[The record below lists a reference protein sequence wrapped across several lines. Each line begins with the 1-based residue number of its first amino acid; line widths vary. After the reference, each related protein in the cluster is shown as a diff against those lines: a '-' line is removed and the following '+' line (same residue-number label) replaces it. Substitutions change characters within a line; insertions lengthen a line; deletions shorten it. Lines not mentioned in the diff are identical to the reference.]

1 VHGLRGDP
9 DSSRHSRTDIGANET
24 KPQHIHEKRRGAQLA
39 TRRSTQQEEF
49 AMRKVLTFVT
59 ALAMSAGLAQLAAA
73 QNPPSPPPPTEQP
86 ATPPAPDTSAPVAAS
101 TADHAQKLSGE
112 LLSVDPTTKML
123 TIKSDDGR
131 ESKFS
136 YNDQTVIS
144 GVKEQAAGL
153 ATAAGSKVTVEYTGS
168 GDSMIATKIKVTPK
182 KMS

>member
-1 VHGLRGDP
+1 
-9 DSSRHSRTDIGANET
+9 
-24 KPQHIHEKRRGAQLA
+24 
-39 TRRSTQQEEF
+39 
-49 AMRKVLTFVT
+49 MRKVLTFVT

-86 ATPPAPDTSAPVAAS
+86 ATPPAPDTSAQAPAAA

-168 GDSMIATKIKVTPK
+168 GDSMVATKIKVTQK

>member
-1 VHGLRGDP
+1 
-9 DSSRHSRTDIGANET
+9 
-24 KPQHIHEKRRGAQLA
+24 
-39 TRRSTQQEEF
+39 
-49 AMRKVLTFVT
+49 FVT
-59 ALAMSAGLAQLAAA
+59 AVALSAGLAQLAAA

-86 ATPPAPDTSAPVAAS
+86 STPPPAQDPNAQSPAMSASA
-101 TADHAQKLSGE
+101 HAQKMSGE

-123 TIKSDDGR
+123 TIKADDGR

-168 GDSMIATKIKVTPK
+168 GDSMVATKIKVTPK
-182 KMS
+182 KTS

>member
-1 VHGLRGDP
+1 M
-9 DSSRHSRTDIGANET
+9 
-24 KPQHIHEKRRGAQLA
+24 RR
-39 TRRSTQQEEF
+39 
-49 AMRKVLTFVT
+49 VLTFVT
-59 ALAMSAGLAQLAAA
+59 AVAMSAGLAQLAAA

-86 ATPPAPDTSAPVAAS
+86 ATPPATDTSAQAPTNS
-101 TADHAQKLSGE
+101 MADQKQKMSGE

-168 GDSMIATKIKVTPK
+168 GDSMVATKIKVTPK

>member
-1 VHGLRGDP
+1 
-9 DSSRHSRTDIGANET
+9 
-24 KPQHIHEKRRGAQLA
+24 
-39 TRRSTQQEEF
+39 
-49 AMRKVLTFVT
+49 
-59 ALAMSAGLAQLAAA
+59 MSAGLAQLAAA

-86 ATPPAPDTSAPVAAS
+86 ATPPTPDTSAQSPSATS
-101 TADHAQKLSGE
+101 SDHAQKMSGE
-112 LLSVDPTTKML
+112 LLSVDPMTKML
-123 TIKSDDGR
+123 TIKSSDGR

-168 GDSMIATKIKVTPK
+168 GDSMVATKIKVTPK

>member
-1 VHGLRGDP
+1 
-9 DSSRHSRTDIGANET
+9 
-24 KPQHIHEKRRGAQLA
+24 
-39 TRRSTQQEEF
+39 
-49 AMRKVLTFVT
+49 MRKVLTFVT
-59 ALAMSAGLAQLAAA
+59 AVAMSAGLAQLAAA

-86 ATPPAPDTSAPVAAS
+86 ATPPAAEPSAQAPTTA
-101 TADHAQKLSGE
+101 TADHAQKMTGE

-136 YNDQTVIS
+136 YNDQTVIT

-168 GDSMIATKIKVTPK
+168 GDSMVATKIKVTQK

>member
-1 VHGLRGDP
+1 M
-9 DSSRHSRTDIGANET
+9 
-24 KPQHIHEKRRGAQLA
+24 RR
-39 TRRSTQQEEF
+39 
-49 AMRKVLTFVT
+49 VLTFVT
-59 ALAMSAGLAQLAAA
+59 AVAMSAGLAQLAAA

-86 ATPPAPDTSAPVAAS
+86 AAPPATAAQAP
-101 TADHAQKLSGE
+101 TAPAEHAQKLSGE

-123 TIKSDDGR
+123 TIKSSDGR

-168 GDSMIATKIKVTPK
+168 GDSMVATKIKVTPK

>member
-1 VHGLRGDP
+1 M
-9 DSSRHSRTDIGANET
+9 
-24 KPQHIHEKRRGAQLA
+24 RR
-39 TRRSTQQEEF
+39 
-49 AMRKVLTFVT
+49 VLTFVT
-59 ALAMSAGLAQLAAA
+59 AVAMSAGLAQFAAA

-86 ATPPAPDTSAPVAAS
+86 ATPALSDPSPSPAS
-101 TADHAQKLSGE
+101 TTADQKQKMSGE

-168 GDSMIATKIKVTPK
+168 GDSMVATKIKVTPK

>member
-1 VHGLRGDP
+1 M
-9 DSSRHSRTDIGANET
+9 
-24 KPQHIHEKRRGAQLA
+24 RR
-39 TRRSTQQEEF
+39 
-49 AMRKVLTFVT
+49 VLTFVT
-59 ALAMSAGLAQLAAA
+59 AVAMSAGLAQLAAA
-73 QNPPSPPPPTEQP
+73 QNPPSPPPTEQP
-86 ATPPAPDTSAPVAAS
+86 ATPPATDTTAQAPAS
-101 TADHAQKLSGE
+101 TTADQKMKMSGE

-123 TIKSDDGR
+123 TIKADDGR

-168 GDSMIATKIKVTPK
+168 GDSMVATKIKVTPK

>member
-1 VHGLRGDP
+1 
-9 DSSRHSRTDIGANET
+9 
-24 KPQHIHEKRRGAQLA
+24 
-39 TRRSTQQEEF
+39 
-49 AMRKVLTFVT
+49 MRKILTFVT
-59 ALAMSAGLAQLAAA
+59 AVAMSAGLAQLAAA

-86 ATPPAPDTSAPVAAS
+86 ATPPAQDPSAQVPAS
-101 TADHAQKLSGE
+101 TTDHAQKMSGE

-123 TIKSDDGR
+123 TIKSSDGR

-168 GDSMIATKIKVTPK
+168 GDSMVATKIKVTPK

>member
-1 VHGLRGDP
+1 
-9 DSSRHSRTDIGANET
+9 
-24 KPQHIHEKRRGAQLA
+24 
-39 TRRSTQQEEF
+39 
-49 AMRKVLTFVT
+49 MRKVLTFVT

-73 QNPPSPPPPTEQP
+73 QNPPSPPPTEQP
-86 ATPPAPDTSAPVAAS
+86 ATPPAPDTSAQAPAAA

>member
-1 VHGLRGDP
+1 M
-9 DSSRHSRTDIGANET
+9 
-24 KPQHIHEKRRGAQLA
+24 RR
-39 TRRSTQQEEF
+39 
-49 AMRKVLTFVT
+49 VLTFVT
-59 ALAMSAGLAQLAAA
+59 AVAMSAGLAQLAAA

-86 ATPPAPDTSAPVAAS
+86 ATPPAPDTSAQAPSAS
-101 TADHAQKLSGE
+101 TADHTEKMSGE

-123 TIKSDDGR
+123 TIKSADGR

-168 GDSMIATKIKVTPK
+168 GDSMVATKIKVTPK

>member
-1 VHGLRGDP
+1 
-9 DSSRHSRTDIGANET
+9 
-24 KPQHIHEKRRGAQLA
+24 
-39 TRRSTQQEEF
+39 
-49 AMRKVLTFVT
+49 MRKVLTFVT

-86 ATPPAPDTSAPVAAS
+86 ATPPAPDTSAQAPAAA

-168 GDSMIATKIKVTPK
+168 GDSMVATKIKVTPK

>member
-1 VHGLRGDP
+1 
-9 DSSRHSRTDIGANET
+9 
-24 KPQHIHEKRRGAQLA
+24 
-39 TRRSTQQEEF
+39 
-49 AMRKVLTFVT
+49 MRKVLTFVT
-59 ALAMSAGLAQLAAA
+59 ALALSAGLAQLAAA

-86 ATPPAPDTSAPVAAS
+86 ATPPAPDTSAQAPAAA

-168 GDSMIATKIKVTPK
+168 GDSMVATKIKVTPK

>member
-1 VHGLRGDP
+1 
-9 DSSRHSRTDIGANET
+9 
-24 KPQHIHEKRRGAQLA
+24 
-39 TRRSTQQEEF
+39 
-49 AMRKVLTFVT
+49 MRKVLTFVT
-59 ALAMSAGLAQLAAA
+59 AVAMSAGLAQLASA
-73 QNPPSPPPPTEQP
+73 QNPPSPPPTEQP
-86 ATPPAPDTSAPVAAS
+86 ATPSAPDPSAPAMAS

-168 GDSMIATKIKVTPK
+168 GDSMVATKIKVTPK

>member
-1 VHGLRGDP
+1 M
-9 DSSRHSRTDIGANET
+9 
-24 KPQHIHEKRRGAQLA
+24 RR
-39 TRRSTQQEEF
+39 
-49 AMRKVLTFVT
+49 VLTFVT
-59 ALAMSAGLAQLAAA
+59 AIAMSAGLAQLAAA

-86 ATPPAPDTSAPVAAS
+86 ATPPAPATSAQSPSAT
-101 TADHAQKLSGE
+101 TADHTMKMSGE

-123 TIKSDDGR
+123 TIKSADGR

-168 GDSMIATKIKVTPK
+168 GDSMVATKIKVTPK
-182 KMS
+182 KPS

>member
-1 VHGLRGDP
+1 M
-9 DSSRHSRTDIGANET
+9 
-24 KPQHIHEKRRGAQLA
+24 RR
-39 TRRSTQQEEF
+39 
-49 AMRKVLTFVT
+49 VLTFVT
-59 ALAMSAGLAQLAAA
+59 AVAMSAGLAQLAAA

-86 ATPPAPDTSAPVAAS
+86 ATPPAPDTSAQSPSATTS
-101 TADHAQKLSGE
+101 DHSQKMSGE

-123 TIKSDDGR
+123 TIKSADGR

-168 GDSMIATKIKVTPK
+168 GDSMVATKIKVTPK

>member
-1 VHGLRGDP
+1 M
-9 DSSRHSRTDIGANET
+9 
-24 KPQHIHEKRRGAQLA
+24 RR
-39 TRRSTQQEEF
+39 
-49 AMRKVLTFVT
+49 VLTFVT
-59 ALAMSAGLAQLAAA
+59 AVAMSAGLAQLAAA

-86 ATPPAPDTSAPVAAS
+86 ATPPAPDTSAQTPS
-101 TADHAQKLSGE
+101 STTADHAQKLSGE

-136 YNDQTVIS
+136 YNAQTVIS

-168 GDSMIATKIKVTPK
+168 GDSMVATKIKVTPK

>member
-1 VHGLRGDP
+1 M
-9 DSSRHSRTDIGANET
+9 
-24 KPQHIHEKRRGAQLA
+24 RR
-39 TRRSTQQEEF
+39 
-49 AMRKVLTFVT
+49 VLTFVT
-59 ALAMSAGLAQLAAA
+59 AVAMSAGLAQLAAA

-86 ATPPAPDTSAPVAAS
+86 ATPPTPDTSAQSPSATS
-101 TADHAQKLSGE
+101 SDHAQKMSGE

-123 TIKSDDGR
+123 TIKSSDGR

-168 GDSMIATKIKVTPK
+168 GDSMVATKIKVTPK

>member
-1 VHGLRGDP
+1 
-9 DSSRHSRTDIGANET
+9 
-24 KPQHIHEKRRGAQLA
+24 
-39 TRRSTQQEEF
+39 
-49 AMRKVLTFVT
+49 MRKVLTFVT

-86 ATPPAPDTSAPVAAS
+86 ATPPAPDTSAQAPAAA

-136 YNDQTVIS
+136 YNDQTVIT

-168 GDSMIATKIKVTPK
+168 GDTMVATKIKVTPK

>member
-1 VHGLRGDP
+1 M
-9 DSSRHSRTDIGANET
+9 
-24 KPQHIHEKRRGAQLA
+24 RR
-39 TRRSTQQEEF
+39 
-49 AMRKVLTFVT
+49 VLTFVS
-59 ALAMSAGLAQLAAA
+59 AVAMSAGLAQFAAA

-86 ATPPAPDTSAPVAAS
+86 STPPASDPNAQSPSTSASAHS
-101 TADHAQKLSGE
+101 QKMSGE

-168 GDSMIATKIKVTPK
+168 GDSMVATKIKVTPK
-182 KMS
+182 KTS

>member
-1 VHGLRGDP
+1 M
-9 DSSRHSRTDIGANET
+9 
-24 KPQHIHEKRRGAQLA
+24 RR
-39 TRRSTQQEEF
+39 
-49 AMRKVLTFVT
+49 VLTFVS
-59 ALAMSAGLAQLAAA
+59 AVAMSAGLAQFAAA

-86 ATPPAPDTSAPVAAS
+86 STPPASDPNAQSPSASAS
-101 TADHAQKLSGE
+101 HAMKMSGE

-168 GDSMIATKIKVTPK
+168 GDSMVATKIKVTPK
-182 KMS
+182 KTS

>member
-1 VHGLRGDP
+1 
-9 DSSRHSRTDIGANET
+9 
-24 KPQHIHEKRRGAQLA
+24 
-39 TRRSTQQEEF
+39 
-49 AMRKVLTFVT
+49 MRKVLTFVT

-86 ATPPAPDTSAPVAAS
+86 ATPPAPDTSAQAPAAA

-168 GDSMIATKIKVTPK
+168 GDTMVATKIKVTQK